1 MVTIFWF
8 EVPMTV
14 LWVISFAVVLLIVL
28 FIIKGFIEEMRRE
41 EAGPLA
47 AACRRTPSVLRAF
60 ASDGEG
66 VSPRSE

>member
-28 FIIKGFIEEMRRE
+28 FIIKGFIEEMRR
-41 EAGPLA
+41 
-47 AACRRTPSVLRAF
+47 
-60 ASDGEG
+60 
-66 VSPRSE
+66 